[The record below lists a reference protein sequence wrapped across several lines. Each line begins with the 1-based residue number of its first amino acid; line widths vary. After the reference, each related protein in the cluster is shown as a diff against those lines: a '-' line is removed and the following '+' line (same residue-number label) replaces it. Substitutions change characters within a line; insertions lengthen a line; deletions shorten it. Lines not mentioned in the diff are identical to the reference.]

1 MTAEAPDNGKSG
13 KTQFG
18 VQSVEIGLRVL
29 AVLAKA
35 YQPMML
41 RDIAKAMGMP
51 SAKVHRY
58 LVSLAR
64 EGMVEQE
71 GSGTR
76 YSLGPLALTVGLAAL
91 HQLDVVKIC
100 GNAAADLRDRT
111 DLTVLLAIW
120 GSAGPTI
127 VRWEE
132 SRRPIAINVRVGSV
146 LTLLDSATGLVFA
159 AFAER
164 HVTEEKIA
172 EELRNHHDRNEIE
185 KHLAEIRS
193 HGIALVR
200 GNQLSS
206 VNAISAPIFDHTGT
220 LAAALTI
227 LGPERRFN
235 VGWDSPE
242 ATDLKEI
249 SCQLSERLGYPRKG
263 NETNL
268 PGASSV
274 PAKQA
279 ARSKSNRQ
287 KSPA

>member
-1 MTAEAPDNGKSG
+1 MTADALIKEKGG

-41 RDIAKAMGMP
+41 RDVAKAMGMP

-71 GSGTR
+71 NTGAR

-100 GNAAADLRDRT
+100 SNAAADLRDRT

-132 SRRPIAINVRVGSV
+132 SHRPIAINVRVGSV
-146 LTLLDSATGLVFA
+146 LTLLDSATGQVFA
-159 AFAER
+159 AFSPR
-164 HVTEEKIA
+164 HITEDKIL
-172 EELRNHHDRNEIE
+172 EELRDHHDRDEIE
-185 KHLAEIRS
+185 NLLLEIRAR
-193 HGIALVR
+193 GVAIVR

-206 VNAISAPIFDHTGT
+206 INAISAPIFDHTGT

-235 VGWDSPE
+235 AMWDSPE
-242 ATDLKEI
+242 ATDLMEI
-249 SCQLSERLGYPRKG
+249 AGQLSERLGYSRKG
-263 NETNL
+263 NDTNL
-268 PGASSV
+268 QGISSAPGTKGG
-274 PAKQA
+274 PK
-279 ARSKSNRQ
+279 K
-287 KSPA
+287 

>member
-1 MTAEAPDNGKSG
+1 MNSVHVMTEDAPDGEKSG

-41 RDIAKAMGMP
+41 RDLARTMGMP

-71 GSGTR
+71 TAGGR
-76 YSLGPLALTVGLAAL
+76 YSLGPLALSVGLAAL

-100 GNAAADLRDRT
+100 GAAAADLRDRT

-132 SRRPIAINVRVGSV
+132 SRRPIAVNVRVGSV
-146 LTLLDSATGLVFA
+146 LTLLESATGLVFA
-159 AFAER
+159 AFLPR
-164 HVTEEKIA
+164 HVTEEKLA
-172 EELRNHHDRNEIE
+172 EEMRDHPDRDEVE
-185 KHLAEIRS
+185 SLLAKVRAR
-193 HGIALVR
+193 GIALVR
-200 GNQLSS
+200 GNQLTSI
-206 VNAISAPIFDHTGT
+206 NAISAPIFDHTGN

-235 VGWDSPE
+235 VRWDSVE
-242 ATDLKEI
+242 ARDLKEI
-249 SCQLSERLGYPRKG
+249 AGQLSERLGHSQKV
-263 NETNL
+263 
-268 PGASSV
+268 GAGDT
-274 PAKQA
+274 PMR
-279 ARSKSNRQ
+279 AR
-287 KSPA
+287 

>member
-1 MTAEAPDNGKSG
+1 MTADTLDSGKNG

-29 AVLAKA
+29 AVLAEA

-71 GSGTR
+71 GSGAR

-185 KHLAEIRS
+185 NHLAEIRA

-206 VNAISAPIFDHTGT
+206 VNAISAPIFDHTGS

-227 LGPERRFN
+227 LGPERRFS
-235 VGWDSPE
+235 VGWESPE
-242 ATDLKEI
+242 AKDLIEI
-249 SCQLSERLGYPRKG
+249 SSQLSERLGYSRKDKTTLQG
-263 NETNL
+263 T
-268 PGASSV
+268 SSTL
-274 PAKQA
+274 AKKNSRKTTG
-279 ARSKSNRQ
+279 RSKSV
-287 KSPA
+287 

>member
-1 MTAEAPDNGKSG
+1 MTADAPHKEKNG

-29 AVLAKA
+29 AVLAEA

-41 RDIAKAMGMP
+41 RDLAKAMGMP

-64 EGMVEQE
+64 GGMVEQE
-71 GSGTR
+71 GTGAR
-76 YSLGPLALTVGLAAL
+76 YCLGPLALSVGLAAL

-100 GNAAADLRDRT
+100 GAAAADLRDRT

-146 LTLLDSATGLVFA
+146 LTLLESATGLVFA
-159 AFAER
+159 AFLPR
-164 HVTEEKIA
+164 HVTEEKLA
-172 EELRNHHDRNEIE
+172 EEMRDHHDRDEVE
-185 KHLAEIRS
+185 KLLAKVRS
-193 HGIALVR
+193 RGIALVR
-200 GNQLSS
+200 GNQLTSI
-206 VNAISAPIFDHTGT
+206 NAISAPIFDHTNC
-220 LAAALTI
+220 LVAVLTI

-235 VGWDSPE
+235 VGWDTTAAMDMKAVSW
-242 ATDLKEI
+242 
-249 SCQLSERLGYPRKG
+249 QLSERLGFRRKD
-263 NETNL
+263 T
-268 PGASSV
+268 
-274 PAKQA
+274 
-279 ARSKSNRQ
+279 
-287 KSPA
+287 

>member
-1 MTAEAPDNGKSG
+1 MTVDTPLKEKNG

-41 RDIAKAMGMP
+41 RDIARAMGMP

-71 GSGTR
+71 DTGAR

-100 GNAAADLRDRT
+100 SNAAADLRDRT

-159 AFAER
+159 AFAPR
-164 HVTEEKIA
+164 HITEDKIL
-172 EELRNHHDRNEIE
+172 EESHDHHDRDKIE
-185 KHLAEIRS
+185 NTLAEIRS
-193 HGIALVR
+193 RGVAIVR

-206 VNAISAPIFDHTGT
+206 INAISAPIFDHTGT
-220 LAAALTI
+220 LVAALTI

-235 VGWDSPE
+235 VMWDSQE
-242 ATDLKEI
+242 ATDLIEI
-249 SCQLSERLGYPRKG
+249 CDQLSERLGYSRKCD
-263 NETNL
+263 ETSL
-268 PGASSV
+268 QDASKV
-274 PAKQA
+274 PTK
-279 ARSKSNRQ
+279 
-287 KSPA
+287 